1 MSGYRC
7 VHIPVHEGTAAAG
20 AKVWLILIVL
30 GTVAWEVLGPWVI
43 LGPLA
48 LAALVVVAVLVVRH
62 RRARQVEA
70 ALPASVSVVPV
81 GRGITTCLGCGWR
94 TAVAVLD
101 LTGHRVPVCDGCRG
115 IALRRI
121 AAGHVRIG
129 GQS

>member
-1 MSGYRC
+1 MDALLFVLG
-7 VHIPVHEGTAAAG
+7 
-20 AKVWLILIVL
+20 LLIVL

-48 LAALVVVAVLVVRH
+48 LAASITATVLVVRH

-70 ALPASVSVVPV
+70 TLPASVSVVSV
-81 GRGITTCLGCGWR
+81 GRALTTCLGCGWR

-101 LTGHRVPVCDGCRG
+101 LAGQRIPVCDGCRG
-115 IALRRI
+115 VALRRI